1 MGYPGFFCNTCLGRQ
16 PVEFSGFKD
25 VQHLGGLLVLGV
37 GQFLETKLQKSP
49 LFGRDLQELKVAV
62 AHLWCF
68 MCFIS

>member
-1 MGYPGFFCNTCLGRQ
+1 M
-16 PVEFSGFKD
+16 EFSGFKD

-37 GQFLETKLQKSP
+37 GQFLKTKLQKSP
-49 LFGRDLQELKVAV
+49 LFGRDLQELRVAV